1 MEQVKIY
8 ARVLHTNVVGHTA
21 FIQVTLRGVEFQD
34 KKVPKDF
41 PTQTLDVP
49 SEFLIHFG
57 NYMPINEEAIAQ
69 VVPDKFI
76 TLIASLSDDGEL
88 TIHKI
93 TATTPFSSTD
103 ITLAERLLYLK
114 KMY

>member
-1 MEQVKIY
+1 METVKIH

-21 FIQVTLRGVEFQD
+21 FIQVNLRGVEFPD

-57 NYMPINEEAIAQ
+57 NYMTINEDAIAQ

-76 TLIASLSDDGEL
+76 TLIASLSDDGDL

-93 TATTPFSSTD
+93 AETSFGSREL
-103 ITLAERLLYLK
+103 TLAERLVYLK

>member
-1 MEQVKIY
+1 METVKIH

-21 FIQVTLRGVEFQD
+21 FIQVNLRGVEFSD
-34 KKVPKDF
+34 KKVPRDF

-57 NYMPINEEAIAQ
+57 NYMTINEDAIAQ

-76 TLIASLSDDGEL
+76 TIVASLMDDGEL

-103 ITLAERLLYLK
+103 MTLAERLLYLK
-114 KMY
+114 EMR